1 MALHG
6 TSPPINRGPG
16 TRNRGSHFTGTV
28 EKAGEHGNVMMLF
41 LNVAM
46 EMEPIK
52 LNLVK
57 SDVERCLHWLQ
68 PISEPG
74 PQFTVLDL

>member
-1 MALHG
+1 
-6 TSPPINRGPG
+6 
-16 TRNRGSHFTGTV
+16 
-28 EKAGEHGNVMMLF
+28 MMLF

-74 PQFTVLDL
+74 PEFTELDL